1 MQKFQYVQGQD
12 RIKHSRVT
20 INENFQSVASNFS
33 GDLFPTENL
42 LVGMKCYR
50 TDTGSTYTLKSTDPA
65 RWEED
70 TPEKLKNPHRI
81 ALSGKAKGKAAAF
94 DGSADIAI
102 EVTDV
107 TADRCEGNSVTA
119 DLAEELRCHNLNPVN
134 APRHV
139 WFSDDK
145 SDQKR
150 CADDAFVYNG
160 VSKTL
165 TVAKVDGW
173 ASRAGTADL
182 ASKADYVNNDIAAM
196 RFHWNGQGG
205 QPSWVWGGG
214 SDPSN
219 MYVYNPANFN
229 VAHAN
234 AASSSDRASL
244 ALNIPVGDNGGNIWI
259 QP

>member
-107 TADRCEGNSVTA
+107 TADRCEGNSAT
-119 DLAEELRCHNLNPVN
+119 
-134 APRHV
+134 
-139 WFSDDK
+139 
-145 SDQKR
+145 
-150 CADDAFVYNG
+150 
-160 VSKTL
+160 
-165 TVAKVDGW
+165 